1 MRLFNVLT
9 KKVIPTKGEPTT
21 LWHKVGLIKETNSGH
36 WYLQL
41 FQQPDT
47 DFFVYEQLPDESSL
61 PEIQI
66 EEVSEHDS

>member
-1 MRLFNVLT
+1 MRFFNVLT

-21 LWHKVGLIKETNSGH
+21 LWHKVGLIKVTNGGY

-47 DFFVYEQLPDESSL
+47 EFFVYEQLPETTSEPL
-61 PEIQI
+61 PEIQLA
-66 EEVSEHDS
+66 D

>member
-9 KKVIPTKGEPTT
+9 KKTIPTKGEPIV
-21 LWHKVGLIKETNSGH
+21 LWHKVGLIKQTVSGH

-41 FQQPDT
+41 FHQPDT
-47 DFFVYEQLPDESSL
+47 DFFVYEQEEEKENEL

-66 EEVSEHDS
+66 GEMAG